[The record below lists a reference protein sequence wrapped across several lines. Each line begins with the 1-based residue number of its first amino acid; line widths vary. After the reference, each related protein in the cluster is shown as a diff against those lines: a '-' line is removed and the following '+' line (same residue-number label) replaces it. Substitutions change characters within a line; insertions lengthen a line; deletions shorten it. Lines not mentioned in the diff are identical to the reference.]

1 MYTLQHCRRLPTSD
15 LSPRKLEILLL
26 TSTLVCKKL
35 ITSPNLMLCSA
46 TTTCV
51 TCVSPVHVPYI
62 CLDDVTCLS
71 NIHLTTFRGDTICQG
86 SQIHSPCA
94 TRDLSLFNY
103 RLLSTPQL
111 NNLFSSLLIYLFV
124 ILAIC
129 NCFILFYLMFFI
141 LNCLETN
148 EILSNRASCILDTQ

>member
-1 MYTLQHCRRLPTSD
+1 
-15 LSPRKLEILLL
+15 
-26 TSTLVCKKL
+26 
-35 ITSPNLMLCSA
+35 MLCSA
-46 TTTCV
+46 TTTCLVV
-51 TCVSPVHVPYI
+51 TRVSAVHVPYI

-86 SQIHSPCA
+86 PQIHSPWA
-94 TRDLSLFNY
+94 TCSLSLFNY

-129 NCFILFYLMFFI
+129 NCFILFCLMFFI

-148 EILSNRASCILDTQ
+148 EIPSCILHTQ